1 MSSKLLEYQELDKK
15 LKNIRKET
23 GTLDDQKVLQTLNN
37 TIKDAQGKIKELEEA
52 SKQLVVAL
60 NKLMGVQ
67 KKGIA
72 YVQKCKDT
80 DIEKMSGEELA
91 DFDAKTTQT
100 AKQLAE
106 LDARILAHNNEV
118 KKIVMDYRA
127 YRKIILDAKDKKE
140 VIKNA
145 SADKLAKAQP
155 QIDAIKKDMLA
166 LEKDIDASKLTR
178 YKALKADGIFPVIV
192 PLTEKKC
199 GYCRVELSKSALDT
213 LKTNG
218 VYECE
223 NCRRLIYVD
232 KD

>member
-80 DIEKMSGEELA
+80 NIEKMSEEELA
-91 DFDAKTTQT
+91 DFEQS
-100 AKQLAE
+100 
-106 LDARILAHNNEV
+106 I
-118 KKIVMDYRA
+118 
-127 YRKIILDAKDKKE
+127 
-140 VIKNA
+140 
-145 SADKLAKAQP
+145 SAAKAF
-155 QIDAIKKDMLA
+155 
-166 LEKDIDASKLTR
+166 
-178 YKALKADGIFPVIV
+178 LKRH
-192 PLTEKKC
+192 EMK
-199 GYCRVELSKSALDT
+199 
-213 LKTNG
+213 
-218 VYECE
+218 
-223 NCRRLIYVD
+223 
-232 KD
+232 